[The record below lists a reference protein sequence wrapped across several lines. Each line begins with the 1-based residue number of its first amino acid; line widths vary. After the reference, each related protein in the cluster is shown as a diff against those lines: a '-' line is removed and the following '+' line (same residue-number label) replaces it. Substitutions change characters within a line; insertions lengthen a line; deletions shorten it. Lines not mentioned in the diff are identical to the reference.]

1 MTDPYYSQMK
11 QHKME
16 CDWLYAV
23 ADANHGIPNKCA
35 CGQSIVVETG
45 EQGRRYY
52 VCKVFEVRMMCDDGS
67 HFRICCLQA
76 LENEVNDLK
85 KDARDE
91 VKTRLKQQLKI
102 QQMSEEIEELKKLVK
117 CSP

>member
-1 MTDPYYSQMK
+1 MK
-11 QHKME
+11 KHKRE

-52 VCKVFEVRMMCDDGS
+52 VCKVFEDDGS
-67 HFRICCLQA
+67 HFRI
-76 LENEVNDLK
+76 
-85 KDARDE
+85 
-91 VKTRLKQQLKI
+91 
-102 QQMSEEIEELKKLVK
+102 
-117 CSP
+117 

>member
-1 MTDPYYSQMK
+1 MTDPCYSEMK
-11 QHKME
+11 QHRRE
-16 CDWLYAV
+16 YYWLYAV
-23 ADANHGIPNKCA
+23 ADANQGIPNKCA

-45 EQGRRYY
+45 EQGMRYY

-76 LENEVNDLK
+76 LEDEVNDLK

-91 VKTRLKQQLKI
+91 VQTRLKLQLKI
-102 QQMSEEIEELKKLVK
+102 QQMSKEIEELKKLVK
-117 CSP
+117 GFS

>member
-16 CDWLYAV
+16 CGWLYAV

-52 VCKVFEVRMMCDDGS
+52 VCKVFEDDGS